1 MLVRYVCQSVRKR
14 ASVKRKKRRRDV
26 AREWTAAAARA
37 WRGGGCL
44 KSWRKTVAVFTGAAG
59 GKTFQTAAFEW
70 SSIVRRTHSALRR
83 AAPFHGARIY
93 RAYFFARERKRWMEK
108 KSARARASSL
118 SLFWRF
124 IFISKFVVNLSATIY
139 CHGTLR
145 ANESDLVTLGSDI
158 ATLKTSR

>member
-1 MLVRYVCQSVRKR
+1 MYARAWGRERAWKEKR
-14 ASVKRKKRRRDV
+14 GAGTR
-26 AREWTAAAARA
+26 ARERTAGAAAAA
-37 WRGGGCL
+37 RGGGCL

-93 RAYFFARERKRWMEK
+93 RAYIF
-108 KSARARASSL
+108 ARARGRERERRMKKRARARKL
-118 SLFWRF
+118 PFFFRRF

-139 CHGTLR
+139 CRGTLR
-145 ANESDLVTLGSDI
+145 ANESDSITLSVPI
-158 ATLKTSR
+158 